1 MLENVGIL
9 KTQGQSP
16 LDENKKTGAGTVPAI
31 PLDWKDSPSAK
42 RLLDVISAI
51 IAKEY
56 IETVKKNPKVFSE
69 IASPPSGVHNQT
81 VL

>member
-1 MLENVGIL
+1 MLENIEIS
-9 KTQGQSP
+9 KTQGQAP
-16 LDENKKTGAGTVPAI
+16 TKTD
-31 PLDWKDSPSAK
+31 PLDWKNSSSAK

-51 IAKEY
+51 LAKEY
-56 IETVKKNPKVFSE
+56 IETAIKNPEVFLE